1 MVKIFSRMVATVCF
15 LLLAVVSYAKPAPPQ
30 NLTAILEEV
39 SELEEK
45 FEGGNWTDAR
55 ATLGEIQKM
64 YADVYRSFEKQ
75 VPADLHKRFIASI
88 SALGQFL
95 ESEDEEKSE
104 KSFIA
109 MQVLLFEIMG
119 HFDYKVHPVIQ
130 TLKKYIGEEAQES
143 LEKKDYSNVLS
154 ELKEVVT
161 FFSKNTT
168 LFQQNG
174 IPNADLQLFMST
186 LGEAIKQARNKDA
199 TPLKSS
205 LDDLERQIDA
215 LQKSF
220 AKS

>member
-15 LLLAVVSYAKPAPPQ
+15 LLLAAVSYAKPAPPQ

-55 ATLGEIQKM
+55 ATLSEIQKM

-95 ESEDEEKSE
+95 ESEHEEKSE

-119 HFDYKVHPVIQ
+119 HFDYKIHPVIQ

-161 FFSKNTT
+161 FFSKNTA

-186 LGEAIKQARNKDA
+186 LGEAIKQARNKEA

-215 LQKSF
+215 FQKSF

>member
-15 LLLAVVSYAKPAPPQ
+15 LLLAAVSYAKPAPPQ

-45 FEGGNWTDAR
+45 FEGENWTDAR

-88 SALGQFL
+88 NALDQFL

-143 LEKKDYSNVLS
+143 LEKKDYSNVHS

-161 FFSKNTT
+161 FFSKNTA

-186 LGEAIKQARNKDA
+186 LGEAIKQARNKEA

-215 LQKSF
+215 FQKSF
-220 AKS
+220 AKA